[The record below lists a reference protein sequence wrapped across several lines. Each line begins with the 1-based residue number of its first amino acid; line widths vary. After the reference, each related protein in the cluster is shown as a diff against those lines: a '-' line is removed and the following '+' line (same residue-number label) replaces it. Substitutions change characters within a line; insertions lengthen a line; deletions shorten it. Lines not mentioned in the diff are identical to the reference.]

1 MAWSSLL
8 KVPLVLLQL
17 LELLEWELQSEESPF
32 RAVLL
37 ISYTIFAISPSPPGL
52 RLPFGKK
59 RKLD

>member
-8 KVPLVLLQL
+8 KVPLGLLQL
-17 LELLEWELQSEESPF
+17 LELLELELRSEDSPF

-37 ISYTIFAISPSPPGL
+37 ISYTTLGISPSPPGL